1 MPFDLPRD
9 DPDLASVPA
18 IPNHSHPNTPCRT
31 RSPACSAPCPCC
43 FPGRRR
49 RAAVDYNTLYDRCL
63 TEAGAVNNTSVLS
76 CSESV
81 SAQVKREINT
91 LYARLHA
98 KLAQEAPED
107 ADKLEQ
113 TQKAWLQYRNGH
125 CALAT
130 SYVGSPMY
138 GHCPMLLNIARALE
152 LRELA
157 GD

>member
-1 MPFDLPRD
+1 MPNPISRLLCTLPLLLPLD
-9 DPDLASVPA
+9 AGAAAS
-18 IPNHSHPNTPCRT
+18 T
-31 RSPACSAPCPCC
+31 
-43 FPGRRR
+43 
-49 RAAVDYNTLYDRCL
+49 NTLYDRCL

-91 LYARLHA
+91 LYARLQTRA
-98 KLAQEAPED
+98 GSARGRRQAGT
-107 ADKLEQ
+107 

>member
-43 FPGRRR
+43 FLAAGAAP
-49 RAAVDYNTLYDRCL
+49 AVDYNTLYDRCL

-98 KLAQEAPED
+98 KLRRKRPR
-107 ADKLEQ
+107 
-113 TQKAWLQYRNGH
+113 TPTSWNRRRRPGCNT
-125 CALAT
+125 AT
-130 SYVGSPMY
+130 AIARSPRPVGSPMY

>member
-1 MPFDLPRD
+1 MPNPISRLLCALP
-9 DPDLASVPA
+9 LLLPA
-18 IPNHSHPNTPCRT
+18 
-31 RSPACSAPCPCC
+31 AGAAP
-43 FPGRRR
+43 
-49 RAAVDYNTLYDRCL
+49 AVDYNTLYDRCL

>member
-1 MPFDLPRD
+1 MPNPISRLLCALPLLL
-9 DPDLASVPA
+9 PWPPA
-18 IPNHSHPNTPCRT
+18 PSST
-31 RSPACSAPCPCC
+31 
-43 FPGRRR
+43 
-49 RAAVDYNTLYDRCL
+49 NTLYDRCL

-130 SYVGSPMY
+130 SMW
-138 GHCPMLLNIARALE
+138 ARRCTGTAPCC
-152 LRELA
+152 
-157 GD
+157 

>member
-1 MPFDLPRD
+1 MPNPISRLLHALPLLL
-9 DPDLASVPA
+9 PLAA
-18 IPNHSHPNTPCRT
+18 I
-31 RSPACSAPCPCC
+31 AAP
-43 FPGRRR
+43 
-49 RAAVDYNTLYDRCL
+49 AVDYNNLYDRCL

-81 SAQVKREINT
+81 SGQVKREINT

>member
-43 FPGRRR
+43 PGRRR
-49 RAAVDYNTLYDRCL
+49 RAGVDYNTLYDRCL

-130 SYVGSPMY
+130 SMW
-138 GHCPMLLNIARALE
+138 ARRCTGTAPCC
-152 LRELA
+152 
-157 GD
+157 